1 MQSIETLMKYSYS
14 SDVEIQ
20 NFQCG
25 KCQHISLFVIF
36 GVACSIKNRRQIL
49 KITNPYVTERKCD
62 VSNQSLTIL
71 VSYMMV
77 GNQLLVTLFTCM

>member
-20 NFQCG
+20 NFHCG
-25 KCQHISLFVIF
+25 KCQHISLLVIF

-49 KITNPYVTERKCD
+49 KITNPYVKEQPE
-62 VSNQSLTIL
+62 V
-71 VSYMMV
+71 
-77 GNQLLVTLFTCM
+77 